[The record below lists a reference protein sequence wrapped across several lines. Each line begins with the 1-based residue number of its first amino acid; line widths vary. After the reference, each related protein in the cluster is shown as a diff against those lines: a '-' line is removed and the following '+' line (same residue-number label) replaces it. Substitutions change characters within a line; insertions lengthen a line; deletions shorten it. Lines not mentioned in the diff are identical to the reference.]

1 MSEQARVRVAVENAG
16 IRYRVGDVKAVGLK
30 DFLMKRLRGRN
41 DVKDF
46 WADRGISFELRDGDL
61 LGIIGG
67 NGAGKSTL
75 LKAIAGI
82 LRPKEG
88 SIRCRG
94 RIAALLELATG
105 FDGQLTVKENTY
117 LRGAMLGFSRKFMNA
132 AYEGIVD
139 YAGLKEFENREFRQ
153 LSSGMKSRL
162 AFAVSSLVKPDI
174 LILDEVLSVGDGAF
188 KVKSEAKMKELITSG
203 AVTILVSHSIGQIRA
218 MCNKVLWLEKGHQ
231 VEFTDDVNGCCDRYE
246 EYLRKE
252 AALYFFS
259 PNGGERIAG
268 PEVLFRRLGDR
279 HGDVPT
285 AVRPGHSF
293 VAWRD
298 ADHWPWGLRREGVV
312 KVSGWRNFIAEWKK
326 DDPGDEYCR

>member
-117 LRGAMLGFSRKFMNA
+117 LRGAMLGFSRKFMDA

-188 KVKSEAKMKELITSG
+188 KAKSETKMRELITSG
-203 AVTILVSHSIGQIRA
+203 AVTILVSHSLPQIRS
-218 MCNKVLWLEKGHQ
+218 MCNKILWLHKGRQ
-231 VEFTDDVNGCCDRYE
+231 VVFTDDVEGACDSYE
-246 EYLRKE
+246 EFQKQDAGAVPAYDPVAAKARIE
-252 AALYFFS
+252 A
-259 PNGGERIAG
+259 
-268 PEVLFRRLGDR
+268 RLAEKAR
-279 HGDVPT
+279 
-285 AVRPGHSF
+285 
-293 VAWRD
+293 RD
-298 ADHWPWGLRREGVV
+298 AAFAKMKADAARLPAIEAELARSNICLDNVRRILSGHGV
-312 KVSGWRNFIAEWKK
+312 
-326 DDPGDEYCR
+326 

>member
-16 IRYRVGDVKAVGLK
+16 IRYKVGDVKAVGLK

-41 DVKDF
+41 DVQDF

-82 LRPKEG
+82 IRPKEG

-117 LRGAMLGFSRKFMNA
+117 LRGAMLGFSRKFMDA
-132 AYEGIVD
+132 VYEGIVA
-139 YAGLKEFENREFRQ
+139 YAGLKEFEHREFRQ

-188 KVKSEAKMKELITSG
+188 KAKSESKMKELIASG
-203 AVTILVSHSIGQIRA
+203 AVTILVSHSTGQIRA
-218 MCNKVLWLEKGHQ
+218 MCNKILWLHRGEQ
-231 VEFTDDVNGCCDRYE
+231 VVFTDDVEGACDSYEEFLKNGGAPVYDPVMAKARIEARRAEKARKQAAYEKMKADAERLPGVVAERDRY
-246 EYLRKE
+246 K
-252 AALYFFS
+252 AS
-259 PNGGERIAG
+259 VERI
-268 PEVLFRRLGDR
+268 RKIM
-279 HGDVPT
+279 
-285 AVRPGHSF
+285 
-293 VAWRD
+293 
-298 ADHWPWGLRREGVV
+298 EG
-312 KVSGWRNFIAEWKK
+312 
-326 DDPGDEYCR
+326 